1 MEDNESAAPTVR
13 SVGIKYG
20 VISSV
25 IGIVFFL
32 ILSVSGLNAFD
43 NKWGWVN
50 MIISVAIL
58 ILAHKNFKDEGDGFM
73 SYGQGVGIGFWI
85 SLTAVVISGLFTFV
99 YANFIDTGVMDL
111 MWEQQYDQMSARGMS
126 DEQIDMAV
134 GWTKKL
140 FWPMYVFFGLFFG
153 VIIALVVS
161 IFTQKKAPEQR
172 F

>member
-1 MEDNESAAPTVR
+1 MEENTSTAPTVR

-25 IGIVFFL
+25 VGIVFFL

-58 ILAHKNFKDEGDGFM
+58 ILAHKNFKDDGDGFM
-73 SYGQGVGIGFWI
+73 SYGQGVGIGFWM
-85 SLTAVVISGLFTFV
+85 SLTAVVIGGLFTFV

-111 MWEQQYDQMSARGMS
+111 MWEQQYEQMSARGMS
-126 DEQIDMAV
+126 DDQIETAV

-153 VIIALVVS
+153 VLIALVVS

>member
-1 MEDNESAAPTVR
+1 MEENTSTAPTVR

-25 IGIVFFL
+25 VGIVFFL

-58 ILAHKNFKDEGDGFM
+58 ILAHKNFKDDGDGFM
-73 SYGQGVGIGFWI
+73 SYGQGVGIGFWM
-85 SLTAVVISGLFTFV
+85 SLTAVVIGGLFTFV
-99 YANFIDTGVMDL
+99 YANFVDTGVMDL
-111 MWEQQYDQMSARGMS
+111 MWEQQYEQMSARGMS
-126 DEQIDMAV
+126 DDQIETAV

-153 VIIALVVS
+153 VLIALVVS